1 MVGWVWRQSFE
12 RAPRLQAR
20 SPFRLG
26 RCCRVGLPSFCRHV
40 RREAARG
47 RETEPSD
54 CLRGRAVSSS
64 HLKAVWTGFVRVVS
78 KEFFSKFLS
87 RFVLSL

>member
-12 RAPRLQAR
+12 RAPRVQAR
-20 SPFRLG
+20 SPFRLCG
-26 RCCRVGLPSFCRHV
+26 AAGSGF
-40 RREAARG
+40 RRSAGTFDGKPRGG

-64 HLKAVWTGFVRVVS
+64 HLKAVRTSFVRVVS
-78 KEFFSKFLS
+78 KILS
-87 RFVLSL
+87 ESHLCFILSL